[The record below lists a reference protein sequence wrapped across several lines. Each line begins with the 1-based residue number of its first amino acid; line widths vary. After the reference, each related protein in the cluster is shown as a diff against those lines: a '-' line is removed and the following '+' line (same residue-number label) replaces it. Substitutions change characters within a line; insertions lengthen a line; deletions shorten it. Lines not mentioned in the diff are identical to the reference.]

1 MKIKIGEFDFSE
13 TWDGVFYKKLSH
25 YPNITEWEMQSI
37 FDFIKTDYTEQADHL
52 PALKKNKP
60 CSRSN

>member
-37 FDFIKTDYTEQADHL
+37 FDFIKRITLNRQTIFL
-52 PALKKNKP
+52 P
-60 CSRSN
+60 